1 MNYPKLEVLLV
12 LDYSNNRTFN
22 CPEVFMQ
29 NRHVIELSP
38 SGKTFETRQEL
49 LLDAMLASGLPV
61 PFSCRRGACGSCK
74 VKVVSGRYQAK
85 QRDADTP
92 APSYPLAADEML
104 LCQSHACSD
113 MRLEIPGWSLD
124 APSLAFH
131 AQVHSKRELS
141 ADIVELVLQ
150 PAQPLE
156 VRAGQYVRF
165 RLDNGDSRCFSI
177 ANLPAQDQGQL
188 VFHIRKV
195 SGGVFTESLL
205 PTLQAGAVLKLEGP
219 VGACTWQHEDQRPL
233 VLFATGTGYA
243 GIKPLLL
250 TAMAHAAEV
259 TLYWG
264 GSSTADF
271 YDRAFL
277 EQASLEYPH
286 FRWHPVLSAEAR
298 VQQVALGQ
306 AHRWADTQVYACGNA
321 TMISQAREQ
330 CLAAGVPPHRFVAE
344 AFVASG
350 ALAPQLSTANT
361 LHPELEKVGPRYSL
375 DGMLAAREQSVRAV
389 AAIASQL
396 HVGMTT
402 AQALEMAAQTLQAM
416 GASHTWHPTYIRFGD
431 DTVRTPRQGIDPDRV
446 LRTTDIVVVDVG
458 PVWDGYEG
466 DYGDTFVFGQHE
478 LHHACVKALH
488 AVFDETRL
496 AWGRGLTGRELYDF
510 AERSAQAKGW
520 QLERNLAG
528 HRVADFPHV
537 LYGQDKLAE
546 VEIVP
551 SEVVWVLEIQL
562 CHPTEPIGAFFE
574 DILIT
579 FTDMDEQYA
588 NTQPHPR

>member
-195 SGGVFTESLL
+195 SGGVFTEGLL

-510 AERSAQAKGW
+510 AERSAKAKGW

>member
-1 MNYPKLEVLLV
+1 
-12 LDYSNNRTFN
+12 
-22 CPEVFMQ
+22 MQ
-29 NRHVIELSP
+29 SRHVIELSP
-38 SGKTFETRQEL
+38 SGKTFSASQEL

-74 VKVVSGRYQAK
+74 VKVVSGHYQDK

-124 APSLAFH
+124 SPALQFE
-131 AQVHSKRELS
+131 AQVHSKRALS

-150 PAQPLE
+150 PAQPLD

-165 RLDNGDSRCFSI
+165 LLDKGDSRCFSV
-177 ANLPAQDQGQL
+177 ANLPSQDQGRL
-188 VFHIRKV
+188 VFHIRTV
-195 SGGVFTESLL
+195 SGGLFSEGVL
-205 PTLQAGAVLKLEGP
+205 PALQAGDSVKLEGP
-219 VGACTWQHEDQRPL
+219 LGACTWQHEAQRPL

-250 TAMAHAAEV
+250 TALAGDAEV

-264 GSSTADF
+264 GSTTADW
-271 YDRAFL
+271 YDRTFL
-277 EQASLEYPH
+277 DQATLAHPR
-286 FRWHPVLSAEAR
+286 FRWHPVLSAQAR
-298 VQQVALGQ
+298 VQHVALTQ
-306 AHRWADTQVYACGNA
+306 THQWADTQVYACGNA
-321 TMISQAREQ
+321 SVIKQVREQ
-330 CLAAGVPPHRFVAE
+330 CLAAGVQPHRVVAE

-350 ALAPQLSTANT
+350 ALTPHAATASS

-396 HVGMTT
+396 QVGMTT
-402 AQALEMAAQTLQAM
+402 AQALEMAAHTLQAM

-431 DTVRTPRQGIDPDRV
+431 DTVRTPRQGIELQRA

-466 DYGDTFVFGQHE
+466 DYGDTFVFGQHP

-488 AVFDETRL
+488 EVFDETRQ

-510 AERSAQAKGW
+510 AERSAQGKGW

-528 HRVADFPHV
+528 HRIADFPHV
-537 LYGQDKLAE
+537 LYSQEKLAE
-546 VEIVP
+546 VEFVP
-551 SEVVWVLEIQL
+551 SEVVWVLEVQL
-562 CHPTEPIGAFFE
+562 CHPTEPVGAFFE
-574 DILIT
+574 DILIGK
-579 FTDMDEQYA
+579 A
-588 NTQPHPR
+588 KAA

>member
-131 AQVHSKRELS
+131 AQVHSKRKLS

-195 SGGVFTESLL
+195 SGGVFTEGLL

>member
-1 MNYPKLEVLLV
+1 MEVLLV
-12 LDYSNNRTFN
+12 LDYSNNRTST
-22 CPEVFMQ
+22 CPEVPMQ

-38 SGKTFETRQEL
+38 SGKTFDASQEL

-74 VKVVSGRYQAK
+74 VKVVAGQYRHK
-85 QRDADTP
+85 QRTADMP
-92 APSYPLAADEML
+92 APCYPLAADEML

-113 MRLEIPGWSLD
+113 MRLEIPGWSLETQ
-124 APSLAFH
+124 ALEIH
-131 AQVHSKRELS
+131 AQVHGKRELS
-141 ADIVELVLQ
+141 ADIIELVLQ
-150 PAQPLE
+150 PAQPLAA
-156 VRAGQYVRF
+156 RAGQYVRF

-195 SGGVFTESLL
+195 SGGLFTERLL
-205 PTLQAGAVLKLEGP
+205 PTLQAGDTLKLEGP

-250 TAMAHAAEV
+250 TALAGDAEV

-264 GSSTADF
+264 CRSDADF
-271 YDRAFL
+271 YDREFL
-277 EQASLEYPH
+277 EQASRAHAH
-286 FRWHPVLSAEAR
+286 FRWHPVLSDQAR
-298 VQQVALGQ
+298 VQQVALAQ
-306 AHRWADTQVYACGNA
+306 AHRWADTQVYACGNV
-321 TMISQAREQ
+321 TMISQVREQ
-330 CLAAGVPPHRFVAE
+330 CLAAGLQPHRFVAE

-350 ALAPQLSTANT
+350 AQAPEASTASP
-361 LHPELEKVGPRYSL
+361 LHPDLEKVGPRYSL

-389 AAIASQL
+389 TAIASQL
-396 HVGMTT
+396 KVGMTT

-431 DTVRTPRQGIDPDRV
+431 DTVRTPRQGIDLQRV
-446 LRTTDIVVVDVG
+446 LRNTDIVVVDVG

-488 AVFDETRL
+488 EVFDETRQ
-496 AWGRGLTGRELYDF
+496 AWGHGLTGRELYDF

-528 HRVADFPHV
+528 HRIADFPHV

-562 CHPTEPIGAFFE
+562 CHPSEPVGAFFE
-574 DILIT
+574 DILIG
-579 FTDMDEQYA
+579 EA
-588 NTQPHPR
+588 RPLS

>member
-1 MNYPKLEVLLV
+1 
-12 LDYSNNRTFN
+12 
-22 CPEVFMQ
+22 MQ
-29 NRHVIELSP
+29 SRHVIELSP
-38 SGKTFETRQEL
+38 SGKTFEASQGL

-74 VKVVSGRYQAK
+74 VKVVSGLYQDK

-92 APSYPLAADEML
+92 APSYPLAPDEML

-124 APSLAFH
+124 APTLAFQ
-131 AQVHSKRELS
+131 AQVHSKRALS

-150 PAQPLE
+150 PDQPLE

-165 RLDNGDSRCFSI
+165 QLGNGDSRCFSI

-195 SGGVFTESLL
+195 SGGLFTEGLL
-205 PTLQAGAVLKLEGP
+205 STLQAGDTLTLEGP
-219 VGACTWQHEDQRPL
+219 LGACTWQHEDQRPL
-233 VLFATGTGYA
+233 VLLATGTGYA

-250 TAMAHAAEV
+250 TALARNTDV

-271 YDRAFL
+271 YDRDFL
-277 EQASLEYPH
+277 DQASRAYPH
-286 FRWHPVLSAEAR
+286 FCWHPVLSALAR

-306 AHRWADTQVYACGNA
+306 AHQWADTQVYACGNA
-321 TMISQAREQ
+321 AMITQAREQ
-330 CLAAGVPPHRFVAE
+330 CLAAGVQPHRFVAE

-350 ALAPQLSTANT
+350 AMTPQPSATNT
-361 LHPELEKVGPRYSL
+361 RHPELEKVGPRFSL
-375 DGMLAAREQSVRAV
+375 DGMLAAREQSVRSV

-396 HVGMTT
+396 RVGMTT

-431 DTVRTPRQGIDPDRV
+431 DTVRTPRQGIDLQRV
-446 LRTTDIVVVDVG
+446 LRSTDIVVVDVG

-466 DYGDTFVFGQHE
+466 DYGDTFVFGQRE

-488 AVFDETRL
+488 EVFDETRD

-528 HRVADFPHV
+528 HRIADFPHV
-537 LYGQDKLAE
+537 LYGQEKLAD

-562 CHPTEPIGAFFE
+562 CHPTEPVGAFFE
-574 DILIT
+574 DILIG
-579 FTDMDEQYA
+579 EPGSAQA
-588 NTQPHPR
+588 RAA

>member
-1 MNYPKLEVLLV
+1 LP
-12 LDYSNNRTFN
+12 T
-22 CPEVFMQ
+22 EVFMQ
-29 NRHVIELSP
+29 SRHIIELSP
-38 SGKTFETRQEL
+38 SGKTFEASQEL

-74 VKVVSGRYQAK
+74 VKVVSGQYQDK
-85 QRDADTP
+85 QRDANTP

-113 MRLEIPGWSLD
+113 MRLAIPGWSLD
-124 APSLAFH
+124 APTLAFQ
-131 AQVHSKRELS
+131 AQVHSQRELS

-150 PAQPLE
+150 PAHPLE

-165 RLDNGDSRCFSI
+165 QLDNGDSRCFSI
-177 ANLPAQDQGQL
+177 ANLPVQDQGQL

-195 SGGVFTESLL
+195 SGGVFTEGLL
-205 PTLQAGAVLKLEGP
+205 PTLQAGAVLNLEGP

-250 TAMAHAAEV
+250 TALARGAKV

-277 EQASLEYPH
+277 EQASHEHPH

-306 AHRWADTQVYACGNA
+306 AHQWADTQVYACGNA
-321 TMISQAREQ
+321 AMISQAREL
-330 CLAAGVPPHRFVAE
+330 CLAAGVQPHRFVAE

-350 ALAPQLSTANT
+350 ALAPQAATANT

-375 DGMLAAREQSVRAV
+375 DGMLAAREQSVRSV

-396 HVGMTT
+396 RVGMTT

-431 DTVRTPRQGIDPDRV
+431 DTVRTPRQGIDLQRV
-446 LRTTDIVVVDVG
+446 LRNTDIVVVDVG

-466 DYGDTFVFGQHE
+466 DYGDTFVFGQHD

-488 AVFDETRL
+488 EVFAETRQ

-510 AERSAQAKGW
+510 AEHSAKSKGW

-562 CHPTEPIGAFFE
+562 CHPTEPVGAFFE
-574 DILIT
+574 DILIGEGKPS
-579 FTDMDEQYA
+579 MA
-588 NTQPHPR
+588 RVA

>member
-1 MNYPKLEVLLV
+1 
-12 LDYSNNRTFN
+12 
-22 CPEVFMQ
+22 MQ

-38 SGKTFETRQEL
+38 SGKTFDASQEL

-74 VKVVSGRYQAK
+74 VKVVSGQYRDK
-85 QRDADTP
+85 QRAADTP
-92 APSYPLAADEML
+92 APCYPLAADEML

-113 MRLEIPGWSLD
+113 MCLEIPGWSLETP
-124 APSLAFH
+124 ALEIH
-131 AQVHSKRELS
+131 AQVHGKRELS

-150 PAQPLE
+150 PAQPLV

-195 SGGVFTESLL
+195 SGGLFTERLL
-205 PTLQAGAVLKLEGP
+205 PTLQAGDTLTLEGP

-250 TAMAHAAEV
+250 TALAGDAEV

-264 GSSTADF
+264 GRSSADF
-271 YDRAFL
+271 YDREFL
-277 EQASLEYPH
+277 DKASRAHAH
-286 FRWHPVLSAEAR
+286 FRWHPVLADQAR
-298 VQQVALGQ
+298 VQQVALAQ

-321 TMISQAREQ
+321 AMISQAREQ
-330 CLAAGVPPHRFVAE
+330 CLAAGLQPHRFVAE

-350 ALAPQLSTANT
+350 ALVPEAPTANP
-361 LHPELEKVGPRYSL
+361 LDPELEKVGPRYSL

-396 HVGMTT
+396 QVGMTT

-431 DTVRTPRQGIDPDRV
+431 DTVRTPRQGIDLQRV
-446 LRTTDIVVVDVG
+446 LRATDIVVVDVG
-458 PVWDGYEG
+458 PVWNGYEG
-466 DYGDTFVFGQHE
+466 DYGDTFVFGQHD
-478 LHHACVKALH
+478 LHHACVQALH
-488 AVFDETRL
+488 EVFDETRQ

-528 HRVADFPHV
+528 HRIADFPHV
-537 LYGQDKLAE
+537 LYGQGKLAE

-562 CHPTEPIGAFFE
+562 CHPSEPVGAFFE
-574 DILIT
+574 DILIGEARPVVAT
-579 FTDMDEQYA
+579 A
-588 NTQPHPR
+588 A

>member
-74 VKVVSGRYQAK
+74 VKVVSGRYQDK

-195 SGGVFTESLL
+195 SGGVFTEGLL
-205 PTLQAGAVLKLEGP
+205 PTLQAGAVLRLEGP

-250 TAMAHAAEV
+250 MAMAHAADV

>member
-1 MNYPKLEVLLV
+1 MEVLLV
-12 LDYSNNRTFN
+12 LDYSNNRTST
-22 CPEVFMQ
+22 CPEVPMQ

-38 SGKTFETRQEL
+38 SGKTFDASQEL

-74 VKVVSGRYQAK
+74 VKVVAGQYRHK
-85 QRDADTP
+85 QRTADMP
-92 APSYPLAADEML
+92 APCYPLAADEML

-113 MRLEIPGWSLD
+113 MRLEIPGWSLETQ
-124 APSLAFH
+124 ALEIH
-131 AQVHSKRELS
+131 AQVHGKRELS
-141 ADIVELVLQ
+141 ADIIELVLQ
-150 PAQPLE
+150 PAQPLAA
-156 VRAGQYVRF
+156 RAGQYVRF

-195 SGGVFTESLL
+195 SGGLFTERLL
-205 PTLQAGAVLKLEGP
+205 PTLQAGDTLKLEGP

-250 TAMAHAAEV
+250 TALAGDAEV

-264 GSSTADF
+264 GRSDADF
-271 YDRAFL
+271 YDREFL
-277 EQASLEYPH
+277 EQASRAHAH
-286 FRWHPVLSAEAR
+286 FRWHPVLSDQAR
-298 VQQVALGQ
+298 VQQVALAQ
-306 AHRWADTQVYACGNA
+306 AHRWADTQVYACGNV
-321 TMISQAREQ
+321 TMISQVREQ
-330 CLAAGVPPHRFVAE
+330 CLAAGLQPHRFVAE

-350 ALAPQLSTANT
+350 AQAPEASTASP

-389 AAIASQL
+389 TAIASQL
-396 HVGMTT
+396 KVGMTT

-431 DTVRTPRQGIDPDRV
+431 DTVRTPRQSIDLQRV
-446 LRTTDIVVVDVG
+446 LRNTDIVVVDVG

-488 AVFDETRL
+488 EVFDETRQ
-496 AWGRGLTGRELYDF
+496 AWGHGLTGRELYDF
-510 AERSAQAKGW
+510 AKRSAQAKGW

-528 HRVADFPHV
+528 HRIADFPHV

-562 CHPTEPIGAFFE
+562 CHPSEPVGAFFE
-574 DILIT
+574 DILIG
-579 FTDMDEQYA
+579 EA
-588 NTQPHPR
+588 RPLS

>member
-74 VKVVSGRYQAK
+74 VKVVSGRYQDK

-195 SGGVFTESLL
+195 SGGVFTEGLL

-375 DGMLAAREQSVRAV
+375 DGMLAAREQSVRAM

>member
-1 MNYPKLEVLLV
+1 
-12 LDYSNNRTFN
+12 
-22 CPEVFMQ
+22 MQ
-29 NRHVIELSP
+29 SRHVIELSP
-38 SGKTFETRQEL
+38 SGKTFEASQEL

-74 VKVVSGRYQAK
+74 VKVVSGQYQDK
-85 QRDADTP
+85 QRAADVP
-92 APSYPLAADEML
+92 APCYPLAADEML

-113 MRLEIPGWSLD
+113 MRLEIPGWSLETP
-124 APSLAFH
+124 ALETY
-131 AQVHSKRELS
+131 AQVLGKRELS
-141 ADIVELVLQ
+141 ADIVELVLR

-177 ANLPAQDQGQL
+177 ANLPAQAQGQL

-195 SGGVFTESLL
+195 TGGLFTERLL
-205 PTLQAGAVLKLEGP
+205 PTLQAGDSLKLEGP
-219 VGACTWQHEDQRPL
+219 VGACTWQHDDHRPL

-250 TAMAHAAEV
+250 TALASDAEV

-264 GSSTADF
+264 GKTTADF

-277 EQASLEYPH
+277 DQASRTH
-286 FRWHPVLSAEAR
+286 SRFRWHPVLAGQAR
-298 VQQVALGQ
+298 VQQVALAQ
-306 AHRWADTQVYACGNA
+306 AHRWADTQVYACGNPA
-321 TMISQAREQ
+321 MINQAREQ
-330 CLAAGVPPHRFVAE
+330 CLAAGLQPHRFVAE

-350 ALAPQLSTANT
+350 ALVPEASAANT
-361 LHPELEKVGPRYSL
+361 LHPVLEKVGPRYSL
-375 DGMLAAREQSVRAV
+375 DGMLAAREQSVRSV

-431 DTVRTPRQGIDPDRV
+431 DTVRTPRQGIDLQRV
-446 LRTTDIVVVDVG
+446 LRPSDIVVVDVG

-466 DYGDTFVFGQHE
+466 DYGDTFVFGE
-478 LHHACVKALH
+478 RDLHHACVKALH
-488 AVFDETRL
+488 EVFDETRQ

-528 HRVADFPHV
+528 HRIADFPHV

-562 CHPTEPIGAFFE
+562 CHPSEPVGAFFE
-574 DILIT
+574 DILIGEARPVAAT
-579 FTDMDEQYA
+579 A
-588 NTQPHPR
+588 A

>member
-1 MNYPKLEVLLV
+1 
-12 LDYSNNRTFN
+12 
-22 CPEVFMQ
+22 MQ

-74 VKVVSGRYQAK
+74 VKVVSGRYQDK

-195 SGGVFTESLL
+195 SGGVFTEGLL
-205 PTLQAGAVLKLEGP
+205 PTLQAGAVLRLEGP

-250 TAMAHAAEV
+250 MAMAHAADV

-478 LHHACVKALH
+478 LYHACVKALH